1 MTTMTSWIVIG
12 VSVVAVL
19 VLLFCLRWVFSL
31 RRVVAPNEVH
41 IVRQGRKTLVYGN
54 TNEGET
60 SGNSYYRWPEWVPG
74 IGVDVSVLPLS
85 VFDIDIE
92 GYDAYDKDRL
102 PFVVDIKAFFRISNY
117 KIAAE
122 RVSAFTELRQQLL
135 DICRGA
141 ARTILAK
148 EDLEAI
154 MSERSKYGASFTA
167 EVTEQLTSWGV
178 EPVKNIELMDIRDAK
193 GEAVIANIMKKK
205 KSAIEKE
212 SRVTVAQNEREARE
226 AEIEAQQE
234 VDLKQKV
241 ADEVVGMRDAEVK
254 KKVGIA
260 DQQSL
265 QAVQEETKK
274 TTQKRMEV
282 LEIENVRKA
291 EIDKQTTVVNAE
303 AAQRKTEID
312 AEAAKRRTELEA
324 DAQLVLATK
333 NAEGIKAEGEA
344 KADAEK
350 QLQLASVT
358 AQTTLAKEIG
368 ENDGYQR
375 YLIEIRKVEATEKV
389 GLEQAKNIS
398 GSNIKI
404 IAGAGSVSEGVT
416 SALDVLTPKG
426 GMSLAGML
434 ETLGAT
440 ETGKQLLAKL
450 GVKE

>member
-1 MTTMTSWIVIG
+1 MTVSNWIIVGIAVVI
-12 VSVVAVL
+12 VAVL
-19 VLLFCLRWVFSL
+19 LLCLRWMFSL
-31 RRVVAPNEVH
+31 RRVVAPNAVH

-85 VFDIDIE
+85 VFDIDIQ

-122 RVSAFTELRQQLL
+122 RVSTFDELRQQLL

-167 EVTEQLTSWGV
+167 EVAEQLTSWGV

-193 GEAVIANIMKKK
+193 GEEVIANIMKKK

-212 SRVTVAQNEREARE
+212 SRVTVAQNEREAKE
-226 AEIEAQQE
+226 AEIKAQQE
-234 VDLKQKV
+234 IDLKQKA

-260 DQQSL
+260 DQQSS

-274 TTQKRMEV
+274 TKQKEMEV
-282 LEIENVRKA
+282 LEVENVRRA

-303 AAQRKTEID
+303 ANQRKTEID
-312 AEAAKRRTELEA
+312 AEAAKRKTELDAE
-324 DAQLVLATK
+324 AQLVLATK

-344 KADAEK
+344 RAEAEK
-350 QLQLASVT
+350 QMQMASVT
-358 AQTTLAKEIG
+358 AQTTLAKEVG
-368 ENDGYQR
+368 ENEGYQK
-375 YLIEIRKVEATEKV
+375 YLIEIRRVEATEKV

-426 GMSLAGML
+426 GLSLASML
-434 ETLGAT
+434 ESFGAT
-440 ETGKQLLAKL
+440 EAGQQLLEKL
-450 GVKE
+450 GLNNK